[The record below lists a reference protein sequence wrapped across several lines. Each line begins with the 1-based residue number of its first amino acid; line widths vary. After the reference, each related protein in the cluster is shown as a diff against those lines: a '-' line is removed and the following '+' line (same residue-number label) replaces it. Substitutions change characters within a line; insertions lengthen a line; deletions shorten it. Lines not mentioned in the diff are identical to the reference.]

1 MISASAPG
9 KLYVAGE
16 HAVVEPGHPAILVAV
31 DRFVTVSVAAHSAAE
46 PPSAATGNADSP
58 GYDGGGR
65 IFSDRYPSGPRHFRR
80 AEGRIVPADGGDLD
94 YVISAIA
101 VVDELRAAAGLEPG
115 EFDLR
120 IESTLDE
127 ADGRKYGLGSSG
139 AVAVATVSA
148 LSAWYGLELDRHDI
162 FRAALLATIAVSP
175 NASGGDIA
183 ASTYRGWVRY
193 VSPDRGVLRQQ
204 VDERGCAWTLRSGNW
219 GSCEI
224 RPLGEPAGLGLHVG
238 WTGAPASTNAL
249 VAHVRRPDSAAA
261 AEYARFL
268 EANGVSVEALTAAW
282 GSDPARVRAE
292 IGEVRQQLR
301 ALGKAAGAELE
312 TPALARLC
320 EVAEAHG
327 AAAKLAGA
335 GGGDCGIALAG
346 AEVDVA
352 AMRAEWERDGIRPLE
367 LGVAAPRAARAAEP
381 TDIGGG

>member
-31 DRFVTVSVAAHSAAE
+31 DRFVTVSVAGHSAAE
-46 PPSAATGNADSP
+46 PSSAATENADNP

-80 AEGRIVPADGGDLD
+80 AGGRIVPADGGDLD

-101 VVDELRAAAGLEPG
+101 VVDELRAAADLEPG

-139 AVAVATVSA
+139 AVVVATVDA
-148 LSAWYGLELDRHDI
+148 LSSWYGLELDRHDR

-204 VDERGCAWTLRSGNW
+204 AKERGSAWTLRSGRW
-219 GSCEI
+219 GRCEV
-224 RPLGEPAGLGLHVG
+224 RPLGAPAGLELHVG

-249 VAHVRRPDSAAA
+249 VSHVRRPNSAAA

-268 EANGVSVEALTAAW
+268 EVNGASVEALTAAW
-282 GSDPARVRAE
+282 DSDPSRVCAA
-292 IGEVRQQLR
+292 IGEVRRQLR
-301 ALGKAAGAELE
+301 ALGEAAEAELE
-312 TPALARLC
+312 TPGLAHLC
-320 EVAEAHG
+320 EIAEAHG

-346 AEVDVA
+346 TEVDAA
-352 AMRAEWERDGIRPLE
+352 AMRADWERAGIRPLE
-367 LGVAAPRAARAAEP
+367 LGVADARAARAAES
-381 TDIGGG
+381 TEIGGG